1 MPDVKTVGP
10 SPLGL
15 KAEYVPEEMIIADI
29 KRVLPSNS
37 NDEGTLLCFAGYIG
51 HYRQAALNAV
61 HAGMDGVKSKETLP
75 EYLRSHTEFG
85 QSTRPMATELSFKLL
100 DAFVAAGGNFID
112 TANNY
117 QNEESEIW
125 LGEWMEER
133 KNRERLVI
141 ATKYGSHYRS
151 HALGKDEAINNS
163 GSNKRSL
170 HMSVRD
176 SLKKLKTDFI
186 DILYLHWWDWS
197 TSIEELMDSLHNLVQ
212 QGKVLYLGISDTP
225 AWVVA
230 AANTYAKKSGKTPF
244 CVYQV
249 LQLPLTILSSRA
261 DEGATTGEREILPMA
276 LHFGMALAPW
286 DVLGGGRLHSKSAL
300 KARKAEGEKIRAFIN
315 PIEQTE
321 KEVKYS
327 EALDRIAKVHGV
339 GSVTTVALAYI
350 LSKAPYVF
358 PIVGGRKVEQLHEN
372 IKALTLK
379 LSAAEIKELE
389 NVETF
394 EPGFPYGM
402 IGNDPAVSGE
412 GAWLLKSVGTI
423 DYVRK
428 PKAVGYE

>member
-1 MPDVKTVGP
+1 MSKSNVSSLFEPAPEPPTPLGRHRIFSPTAGIRV
-10 SPLGL
+10 SPLQLG
-15 KAEYVPEEMIIADI
+15 AASIGQAW
-29 KRVLPSNS
+29 
-37 NDEGTLLCFAGYIG
+37 EGYLGT
-51 HYRQAALNAV
+51 
-61 HAGMDGVKSKETLP
+61 MSKE
-75 EYLRSHTEFG
+75 
-85 QSTRPMATELSFKLL
+85 QSFKLL
-100 DAFVAAGGNFID
+100 DAFVTAGGNFID

-133 KNRERLVI
+133 KNRDRLVI
-141 ATKYGSHYRS
+141 ATKYGVSDTLILLRMITLKPLYGKSHYRS

-197 TSIEELMDSLHNLVQ
+197 TSIEELMDSLHIFVQ

-230 AANTYAKKSGKTPF
+230 AANTS
-244 CVYQV
+244 
-249 LQLPLTILSSRA
+249 
-261 DEGATTGEREILPMA
+261 
-276 LHFGMALAPW
+276 PW

-300 KARKAEGEKIRAFIN
+300 EARKAEGEKIRSFLN

-379 LSAAEIKELE
+379 LSDAEIKELE
-389 NVETF
+389 
-394 EPGFPYGM
+394 
-402 IGNDPAVSGE
+402 SE
-412 GAWLLKSVGTI
+412 GRSSLSVLSLI
-423 DYVRK
+423 
-428 PKAVGYE
+428 A